1 MGIRARPREKNR
13 TDPQV
18 LTIEEG
24 NRRRFASGTRFAAKW
39 TPRRRFF
46 ARTMADKALLR
57 FSLIITPM
65 RAEGTVISSRTRG
78 IWTDQRD
85 ARPPDPPLHRRKRD
99 PRSHGSLAAGVAASS
114 QMVWQLCTKV
124 AVSSMTC
131 KALRTRIT
139 LVCPD
144 PPCTTA
150 DDSVFGAHWRDYQL
164 DAQQSLDSHRG
175 IPETRTLEKIKGSA
189 ALLGEAL
196 IDRFS
201 ASPKQAACSLSK

>member
-1 MGIRARPREKNR
+1 VATSLLAEVLCHWGSAPAHENKSKQIGR
-13 TDPQV
+13 DPQV

-24 NRRRFASGTRFAAKW
+24 NRRPFASRTRFAAKW

-57 FSLIITPM
+57 FSLVITPM
-65 RAEGTVISSRTRG
+65 RAEDTVISSRTRG

-85 ARPPDPPLHRRKRD
+85 ARLPDPPLHRRKRD

-124 AVSSMTC
+124 ARSSMTC
-131 KALRTRIT
+131 EALRTRIT

-150 DDSVFGAHWRDYQL
+150 DDTVSSARIGVMTSLMRNRALTAIVEFPKRGRAKKSRDL
-164 DAQQSLDSHRG
+164 LHCW
-175 IPETRTLEKIKGSA
+175 EK
-189 ALLGEAL
+189 L
-196 IDRFS
+196 
-201 ASPKQAACSLSK
+201 